1 MLTRLRVARCTGL
14 LTPRRVLRYA
24 WTLTASWSQRESDG
38 QVAHLDAKVVCTDE
52 RRGIRHF
59 APAHCGYFLGT
70 QLVVMLLSRPPRVS
84 PAGLASK
91 RPSTGVSRPSQRD
104 QCLPAVANKAAN
116 LPGNDPSEGTNHP
129 RIPQRTQKK
138 VPVAPEARTAF
149 EAIPRPLRLRDASA
163 TLEKPHSWTAA
174 SSVSSLCTQG
184 QILAVFRRGTWLPP
198 PNPIGPSPDGP
209 PLQGV
214 FWSLSC
220 DWRSS

>member
-1 MLTRLRVARCTGL
+1 MASRAA
-14 LTPRRVLRYA
+14 TP
-24 WTLTASWSQRESDG
+24 
-38 QVAHLDAKVVCTDE
+38 
-52 RRGIRHF
+52 
-59 APAHCGYFLGT
+59 
-70 QLVVMLLSRPPRVS
+70 
-84 PAGLASK
+84 
-91 RPSTGVSRPSQRD
+91 
-104 QCLPAVANKAAN
+104 
-116 LPGNDPSEGTNHP
+116 
-129 RIPQRTQKK
+129 
-138 VPVAPEARTAF
+138 PVAVRKARRFILRRLYSPHLEKGSRSPDARTAF